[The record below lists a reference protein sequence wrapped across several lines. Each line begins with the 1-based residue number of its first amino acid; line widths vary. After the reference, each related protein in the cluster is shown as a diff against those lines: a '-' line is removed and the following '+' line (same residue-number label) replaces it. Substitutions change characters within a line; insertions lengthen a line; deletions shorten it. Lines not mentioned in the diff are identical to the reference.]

1 MAFYPA
7 WGGGGGGSGA
17 ETTLWTNANPTSN
30 YTSGTETLSQSMGN
44 FTYLKI
50 VYRQSTTDSDEM
62 ATLVPVSNLGNAD
75 ARISI
80 SWNVSSTIWSRNI
93 AKVSDT
99 SVSIGIS
106 YKQAGANQG
115 NANVIP
121 LSIIGVK

>member
-7 WGGGGGGSGA
+7 WGGGGGSGA
-17 ETTLWTNANPTSN
+17 ETTLWTNANPTST
-30 YTSGTETLSQSMGN
+30 YSSGTATLSQSMAN

-62 ATLVPVSNLGNAD
+62 STLVPVDDLANSD

-80 SWNVSSTIWSRNI
+80 SWSVSNNIWSRNI
-93 AKVSDT
+93 AKVSNT
-99 SVSIGIS
+99 SVTIGTC

-115 NANVIP
+115 NSYVIP
-121 LSIIGVK
+121 LNVVGIK